1 MTEDRRARNTDGRV
15 EKSQERKRR
24 VFSVKSTE
32 WENVKRAS
40 PEPDSSSSDV
50 DGVELFLLLHQ
61 KMGRNTFPR
70 RHARFW
76 KEISPIKFFFFNGCV
91 PPESDVSDGGCVA
104 IPS

>member
-1 MTEDRRARNTDGRV
+1 M
-15 EKSQERKRR
+15 
-24 VFSVKSTE
+24 KSTE

-50 DGVELFLLLHQ
+50 DGVAGLGKFELFLLLHQ

-76 KEISPIKFFFFNGCV
+76 KEISPIKLFLLGASMAHSQSV
-91 PPESDVSDGGCVA
+91 KGG
-104 IPS
+104 

>member
-1 MTEDRRARNTDGRV
+1 M
-15 EKSQERKRR
+15 
-24 VFSVKSTE
+24 KSTE

-50 DGVELFLLLHQ
+50 DGLAGLGKFELFLLMHQ
-61 KMGRNTFPR
+61 KMGRNTFPK

-76 KEISPIKFFFFNGCV
+76 KEISPIKLFFFNGCV
-91 PPESDVSDGGCVA
+91 PPESDVSDGGCVV